1 MKFLELTGYGNKIKH
16 FVSLNSIS
24 DISFE
29 TNYTNISFING
40 KILNV
45 TEDETTIIKM
55 INHLEGIIVNEDIVN
70 YELNND
76 YWDVSPYDDDLP
88 F

>member
-70 YELNND
+70 YESNND
-76 YWDVSPYDDDLP
+76 YWDVSPYDDD
-88 F
+88 